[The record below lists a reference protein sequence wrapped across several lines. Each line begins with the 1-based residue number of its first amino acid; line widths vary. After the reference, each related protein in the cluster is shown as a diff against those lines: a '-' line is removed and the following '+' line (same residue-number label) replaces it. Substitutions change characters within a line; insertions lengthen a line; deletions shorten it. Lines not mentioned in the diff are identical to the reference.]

1 MWFDLTDG
9 KPRPYP
15 INRRI
20 PLSASPT
27 FEDIRAAAQILN
39 GHAIETPVLAGTP
52 LDSQLGC
59 AVFLKCEN
67 LQRINA
73 FKFRGAWNAMNRL
86 TPEARARGV
95 ITHSSGNHAQAVA
108 LSGHLLGV
116 ETTIVMP
123 DNAPRVK
130 RESTERYATRVIG
143 YDPKTAKREAL
154 TDDLVKQHGYTLI
167 PPFNHPDVIAGQGTS
182 ALELLEKTGPLDKLL
197 VPLGGGGLLSGCAI
211 SAATLSPACQV
222 IGVEPDAGDDGV
234 RSFRSGRIETVQ
246 NPQTIADG
254 TRTEALGELTFE
266 IIRARVADVISVP
279 ESAIVAATRA
289 LFTSA
294 RLVVEPSGALGLAA
308 LLSGA
313 VSAEGR
319 IGILLSGGNIDPAV
333 MQDILN

>member
-1 MWFDLTDG
+1 
-9 KPRPYP
+9 
-15 INRRI
+15 
-20 PLSASPT
+20 
-27 FEDIRAAAQILN
+27 
-39 GHAIETPVLAGTP
+39 
-52 LDSQLGC
+52 
-59 AVFLKCEN
+59 
-67 LQRINA
+67 
-73 FKFRGAWNAMNRL
+73 MNRL

-182 ALELLEKTGPLDKLL
+182 ALELFETTGPLDKLL

-234 RSFRSGRIETVQ
+234 RSFRGGR
-246 NPQTIADG
+246 
-254 TRTEALGELTFE
+254 
-266 IIRARVADVISVP
+266 
-279 ESAIVAATRA
+279 
-289 LFTSA
+289 
-294 RLVVEPSGALGLAA
+294 
-308 LLSGA
+308 
-313 VSAEGR
+313 
-319 IGILLSGGNIDPAV
+319 
-333 MQDILN
+333 

>member
-1 MWFDLTDG
+1 
-9 KPRPYP
+9 
-15 INRRI
+15 
-20 PLSASPT
+20 
-27 FEDIRAAAQILN
+27 
-39 GHAIETPVLAGTP
+39 
-52 LDSQLGC
+52 
-59 AVFLKCEN
+59 
-67 LQRINA
+67 
-73 FKFRGAWNAMNRL
+73 MNRL

-154 TDDLVKQHGYTLI
+154 TDDLVKQYGYTLI

-182 ALELLEKTGPLDKLL
+182 ALELFETTGPLDKLL

-266 IIRARVADVISVP
+266 IIRARVADVVSVP

-319 IGILLSGGNIDPAV
+319 VGILLSGGNIDPTV
-333 MQDILN
+333 MQEILN